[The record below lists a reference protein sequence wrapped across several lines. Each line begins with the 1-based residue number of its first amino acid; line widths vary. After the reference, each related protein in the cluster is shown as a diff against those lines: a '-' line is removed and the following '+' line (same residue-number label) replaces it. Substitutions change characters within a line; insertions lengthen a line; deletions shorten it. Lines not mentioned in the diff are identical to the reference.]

1 MKIDTLSRI
10 KAEQKKMQEYKII
23 SYLYTRIIYIL
34 SSIAIQFCY
43 FAGAQKWHVP
53 NVIFTIVLFVIFTC
67 NFYRSPFYNFYH
79 V

>member
-43 FAGAQKWHVP
+43 FAGASKM
-53 NVIFTIVLFVIFTC
+53 TC
-67 NFYRSPFYNFYH
+67 TERNFYH
-79 V
+79 SPFRNFYM